1 MAIVVADTSPLHYL
15 ILIGRVSI
23 LPKLYREII
32 VPPAVLLELGHPS
45 APSEISAWV
54 KAPPAWLAVRMPKAI
69 PSHFETLDFGEQQAL
84 ALAYEIHADLVLLDD
99 KVARQ
104 FAEQES
110 MKAKGTLGVVADAA
124 KAGLLNFRETVET
137 LQRTTMHLEPQF
149 AKRIIE
155 EYERAKEKKQASNRL
170 RRAPY
175 LHLC

>member
-99 KVARQ
+99 KVARRG
-104 FAEQES
+104 ALREL
-110 MKAKGTLGVVADAA
+110 MHVKGTLGIVADAA
-124 KAGLLNFRETVET
+124 RAGLLDFAETVGL
-137 LQRTTMHLEPQF
+137 LQRTSMHLDQDVVDEVIREF
-149 AKRIIE
+149 KNS
-155 EYERAKEKKQASNRL
+155 EKK
-170 RRAPY
+170 
-175 LHLC
+175 